1 MKKITVTHRYLR
13 HLTSLSSSLLD
24 IARQTHPAEQ
34 FKFVMGSM
42 TFSAFAL
49 EALVNISGEQL
60 IPNWKYFESA
70 QPIAKIILISTT
82 LGQDVDFSREPFQTI
97 SEIFKFRN
105 TIVHSKQSHKS
116 KNLTE
121 KENNL
126 YEDFYE
132 QFKFEIS
139 PSILTNVPNEFE
151 EKLEI
156 ENAERFLEC
165 VIFFEKSW
173 VILGQERDPKFSIHD
188 TSKIVEE
195 N

>member
-1 MKKITVTHRYLR
+1 MKKIIVTRRYFI
-13 HLTSLSSSLLD
+13 HLASLSTSLLD

-70 QPIAKIILISTT
+70 TPIAKIILISTT
-82 LGQDVDFSREPFQTI
+82 LGQEVDFSREPFQTI

-105 TIVHSKQSHKS
+105 TIVHSKQSHQS
-116 KNLTE
+116 KNLTHE
-121 KENNL
+121 ENNL
-126 YEDFYE
+126 YDDFYE
-132 QFKFEIS
+132 HFKWPLSLHFS
-139 PSILTNVPNEFE
+139 TRFPNEFI

-156 ENAERFLEC
+156 ENAEKFLEC
-165 VIFFEKSW
+165 VTLFQTNWLF
-173 VILGQERDPKFSIHD
+173 LGQQRNSEFNIYD
-188 TSKIVEE
+188 TRKILED
-195 N
+195 